1 MSSSLSPNCLQR
13 EANAGTGQEK
23 LVFPTTCPSC
33 DHSPLE
39 AESCAPNKTL
49 RNTIRIWLQKQKKK
63 EEKAATQAP
72 ATPVEATPAAPE
84 VQPPSDAAD
93 RPVDSIE
100 EASKVEGIRDDQATA
115 ENSRDVDE
123 RAGSAVQPNEVG
135 LYHSIPASLSHTL
148 DLLRQLL
155 NQSVSSVGL
164 ARMNM
169 IVAARASDR
178 RVHPVS
184 L

>member
-1 MSSSLSPNCLQR
+1 VSPNRVQR
-13 EANAGTGQEK
+13 EANAVTGQEK
-23 LVFPTTCPSC
+23 LAFPTTCPSC

-63 EEKAATQAP
+63 EEKAATQTP
-72 ATPVEATPAAPE
+72 ATPVEAAPAAPE

-100 EASKVEGIRDDQATA
+100 EASKAEGISDDQAAA
-115 ENSRDVDE
+115 ENSRDADE

-135 LYHSIPASLSHTL
+135 LCLSILPSLSHTL